1 MLPYKYSHFF
11 TLSPN
16 GKNSKLNLP
25 EKVLDDMMMMTLYG
39 KCPFCIVSASLITM
53 LFRMCRKGWI
63 FRKI

>member
-25 EKVLDDMMMMTLYG
+25 EKVLDDMTMMTLYG
-39 KCPFCIVSASLITM
+39 KCPFVLCLLAL
-53 LFRMCRKGWI
+53 
-63 FRKI
+63 